1 MSEDCWEHTE
11 YQWQDIPSD
20 TLQLIV
26 FSMYMYATLQ
36 QNTFL
41 SFDLLFECQPLPHRG
56 EMSPPTGVLLVLSM
70 EATGPVVVRPS
81 IIRVQP

>member
-1 MSEDCWEHTE
+1 MR
-11 YQWQDIPSD
+11 QDIPSD

-36 QNTFL
+36 QNSFL

-56 EMSPPTGVLLVLSM
+56 
-70 EATGPVVVRPS
+70 
-81 IIRVQP
+81 